1 MKPDTGRR
9 SILDE
14 APLGG
19 HGSVMSLTIWHNPRC
34 TKSRETLELLRSRGI
49 EPTIREYLKQPPSRA
64 EVETLIGQLGGDPTA
79 LIRDGEPEFKKLG
92 KKKAGLAKADIA
104 KVIAAAPILLQR
116 PVVVSGQRAIIGRP
130 PEAVLALVK

>member
-1 MKPDTGRR
+1 
-9 SILDE
+9 
-14 APLGG
+14 
-19 HGSVMSLTIWHNPRC
+19 MSLTIWHNPRC
-34 TKSRETLELLRSRGI
+34 AKSRQTLELLRSRGI

-92 KKKAGLAKADIA
+92 KKKADITKADIA
-104 KVIAAAPILLQR
+104 TVIAAAPILLQR
-116 PVVVSGQRAIIGRP
+116 PVVVAGKRAIIGRP